1 MNSVPNQLFASSS
14 VFPVELNDH
23 DAVKECL
30 RGNKQAFEVIVD
42 RYQKPIY
49 NLILRMVRDP
59 EDAADLTQTVFV
71 RAYEKLKTFD
81 PRQKFF
87 SWLYRIA
94 INTSLN
100 FVNQRKHTV
109 RMDHA
114 ASYEDMTAHDQYEK
128 AERAEKLGEA
138 LMRLRPE
145 YRAIVILRHFH
156 DLSYWEIGKILDVPE
171 KTVKSRLFS
180 ARQLLRTFLV
190 RLGL

>member
-1 MNSVPNQLFASSS
+1 VP
-14 VFPVELNDH
+14 VFPVEPNDH
-23 DAVKECL
+23 DAVKQCL
-30 RGNKQAFEVIVD
+30 RGDKQAFEVIVD

-49 NLILRMVRDP
+49 NVILRMVRDP
-59 EDAADLTQTVFV
+59 EDAADLTQAVFV

-100 FVNQRKHTV
+100 FVNQRKRTE
-109 RMDHA
+109 RMDDV
-114 ASYEDMTAHDQYEK
+114 ASYEDTTAHDQYEK
-128 AERAEKLGEA
+128 AERAEKLEEA

-156 DLSYWEIGKILDVPE
+156 DLSYWEIGKILDIPE

-180 ARQLLRTFLV
+180 ARQLLRTYLV
-190 RLGL
+190 RQGL